1 VSVPYGFMSVPR
13 RCRVRILRVCV
24 CVCGLGAFAR
34 TRIFTT
40 PLSSLARD
48 FRGFSV
54 WTGRTSRADNSMP
67 AAPFRHREHAPGD
80 DEPGGE
86 QMEPAAMPPHDYD
99 DEDGSIEENESD
111 SIEEE
116 DEESPPVYKLRCK
129 ACEATLTLRA
139 MQVFLVADVSTS
151 LFSTDIPSSNV
162 REGGEKVIP
171 TCACYARHVHCI
183 NCEGAVGYHVRTPCE
198 MCGASDHNGHFWLFE
213 EQYVESQPREDGLR
227 WDGLPY
233 NGADED
239 GEEVDAN
246 GSQPAA
252 MDGSAD
258 GGAGGECLVCFAS
271 PMWRPTWVAGC
282 PPEHIFCFGCISR
295 EVDMRGRCPLD
306 RRPATREDLV

>member
-1 VSVPYGFMSVPR
+1 
-13 RCRVRILRVCV
+13 
-24 CVCGLGAFAR
+24 
-34 TRIFTT
+34 
-40 PLSSLARD
+40 
-48 FRGFSV
+48 
-54 WTGRTSRADNSMP
+54 MP

-116 DEESPPVYKLRCK
+116 DESPPVYKLRCK

-306 RRPATREDLV
+306 RRPATREDLVALSERGRG